1 MAARI
6 LVVDDEREFSVVLS
20 ERLRQRDYEVQFCF
34 GGKEA
39 LEILSRLPF
48 DVVVLDLVMPEMDG
62 ITTLKEIKLRYPL
75 TEVILLSGNATME
88 TAIQGMWM
96 GAFEYLSK
104 PCEIEHMTSKIN
116 EAYLR
121 KFSQE
126 ERIRK
131 AKKEMEVSRGQTG
144 KEPS

>member
-39 LEILSRLPF
+39 LEILSNQPF

-75 TEVILLSGNATME
+75 IEVILLSGNATME
-88 TAIQGMWM
+88 TAIQGMWI

-121 KFSQE
+121 KFAQE

-131 AKKEMEVSRGQTG
+131 ARKEMEVSIGQTE

>member
-1 MAARI
+1 MATKV

-20 ERLRQRDYEVQFCF
+20 ERLRQRDYDVQFCF

-39 LEILSRLPF
+39 LEFLSKTPF
-48 DVVVLDLVMPEMDG
+48 DVVLLDLVMPEMDG
-62 ITTLKEIKLRYPL
+62 IATLKEIKLRHPL

-88 TAIQGMWM
+88 TAVRGMWM

-104 PCEIEHMTSKIN
+104 PAEIEHMTSKIN
-116 EAYLR
+116 GAYLR
-121 KFSQE
+121 KFAQE

-131 AKKEMEVSRGQTG
+131 AKKELELFRGQQE
-144 KEPS
+144 KDSL